1 MLKIARRQAGM
12 TMWGWLM
19 VFILIAF
26 FTRVVITV
34 YPMLYNHYKVTQHLR
49 QIAADPATR
58 KLTPPEI
65 VKALLKRFD
74 IDNVDSITE
83 KQIKV
88 SQASEKSN
96 LTIAVPYE
104 TRVQFYGPIFIL
116 GDFTDTKVEV
126 TGR

>member
-1 MLKIARRQAGM
+1 MLKIARRQAGL
-12 TMWGWLM
+12 TMWGWLV

-26 FTRVVITV
+26 FTRLVITV
-34 YPMLYNHYKVTQHLR
+34 YPMLYNQYKVTQHL
-49 QIAADPATR
+49 QQLAADPATR

-65 VKALLKRFD
+65 VRALVKRFD

-88 SQASEKSN
+88 SQSGETGV

-116 GDFTDTKVEV
+116 GDFTGTKVEV